1 MDNREKRLKRLAFR
15 AVHRGIKELDIL
27 IGDFADQF
35 LEELTN
41 DELDEFES
49 LLMVPDQ
56 EFYAMLRQERPIPE
70 QLDGPV
76 LRCLVAFTEKRQG
89 NA

>member
-27 IGDFADQF
+27 VGDFADQF
-35 LEELTN
+35 LGDMTE
-41 DELDEFES
+41 DELNEFEG
-49 LLMVPDQ
+49 LLSVPDQ
-56 EFYAMLRQERPIPE
+56 EFYAMLRKERSIPE
-70 QLDGPV
+70 EVDGPV
-76 LRCLVAFTEKRQG
+76 LQCMITFTEKRQG